1 MFNQS
6 FALFYP
12 KRNDVNKI
20 KKHRI
25 FVKKDW
31 LIPKYLPLLNHT
43 ICFLNAKNTMEGFDK
58 KEEIEKN
65 EREEI
70 FSKAVRAGKRTYFF
84 DVKATR
90 KEDYYL
96 TITESKKRYD
106 QDGRYHFEKHKVFL
120 YKEDFDKFADG
131 LQETIDFIK
140 KNQHFE
146 APQADKVLQEEP
158 ISSKEYTSVEFEDLH
173 E

>member
-1 MFNQS
+1 MVNTEIFTTFEAYNMF
-6 FALFYP
+6 P
-12 KRNDVNKI
+12 KR
-20 KKHRI
+20 
-25 FVKKDW
+25 
-31 LIPKYLPLLNHT
+31 
-43 ICFLNAKNTMEGFDK
+43 KNTMEGFDK

-96 TITESKKRYD
+96 TITESKKRFD

-120 YKEDFDKFADG
+120 YKEDFDKFIDG

-140 KNQHFE
+140 KNHNFDL
-146 APQADKVLQEEP
+146 PQSERVLEEET
-158 ISSKEYTSVEFEDLH
+158 ISSREYTSVEFEDLH

>member
-1 MFNQS
+1 
-6 FALFYP
+6 
-12 KRNDVNKI
+12 
-20 KKHRI
+20 
-25 FVKKDW
+25 
-31 LIPKYLPLLNHT
+31 
-43 ICFLNAKNTMEGFDK
+43 MEGFDK

-65 EREEI
+65 DREEI

-96 TITESKKRYD
+96 TVTESKKRYD

-120 YKEDFDKFADG
+120 YKEDFDKFIEG

-140 KNQHFE
+140 KNQNFDLTEKEEVYEE
-146 APQADKVLQEEP
+146 AIA
-158 ISSKEYTSVEFEDLH
+158 SNEYTNVEFEDLH